1 MSFTIDLTGRT
12 ALITGAAGGLG
23 SACAAVLAEAGA
35 RLALND
41 VDADRLATQT
51 GVLRDAGA
59 EAVALAADL
68 SSPEAGRRLVDDTVG
83 ELGRLDILVAC
94 AGIMQTK
101 PLLDLSEADW
111 RRMIDVNLSG
121 VFWLV
126 QAAGAAMLESGGGS
140 MVLFSSVAGR
150 SGRPL
155 ATHYSVAKTGLL
167 SLTKSAAMAFAPT
180 IRVNAVCPGYFPT
193 PMWDAIIAE
202 RATLLGEEAGRA
214 HMQRTIDA
222 TLLKRAGNPREI
234 ATAVLFLVSDAAS
247 FVTGQAL
254 NVDGGIEMD

>member
-1 MSFTIDLTGRT
+1 MSVTIDLTGRT
-12 ALITGAAGGLG
+12 ALVTGAAGGLG
-23 SACAAVLAEAGA
+23 SACATVLAEAGA

-41 VDADRLATQT
+41 VDADRLDIQASALREA
-51 GVLRDAGA
+51 GV

-68 SSPEAGRRLVDDTVG
+68 STADAGRQLVGQTVA

-126 QAAGAAMLESGGGS
+126 QAAGAAMLGSGGGS
-140 MVLFSSVAGR
+140 MVLFSSIAGR

-180 IRVNAVCPGYFPT
+180 VRVNAVCPGYFPT
-193 PMWDAIIAE
+193 PMWDAIVAE
-202 RATLLGEEAGRA
+202 RAKLLGEEAGRA
-214 HMQRTIDA
+214 HMQRTVDA
-222 TLLKRAGNPREI
+222 TLLKRPGDPREI

-247 FVTGQAL
+247 YVTGQAL
-254 NVDGGIEMD
+254 NVDGGLEMD

>member
-12 ALITGAAGGLG
+12 ALVTGAAGGLG
-23 SACAAVLAEAGA
+23 SACAALLAEAGA

-41 VDADRLATQT
+41 VDGDRLDSRA
-51 GVLRDAGA
+51 GALRDGGA
-59 EAVALAADL
+59 DAIALPADL
-68 SSPEAGRRLVDDTVG
+68 SSPEASRSLVDQTVAQ
-83 ELGRLDILVAC
+83 LGQLDILVAC

-101 PLLDLSEADW
+101 PLLDLTEAEW

-126 QAAGAAMLESGGGS
+126 QAAGAAMLASGGGS

-193 PMWDAIIAE
+193 PMWDGIIAE
-202 RATLLGEEAGRA
+202 RAKLLGEEAGRA
-214 HMQRTIDA
+214 HMQRTVDA
-222 TLLKRAGNPREI
+222 TLLKRPGDPHEI

-247 FVTGQAL
+247 YVTGQAL